1 MILVESSHLIG
12 SYLADLIR
20 WDKSITNR
28 IRIVWNSEKKIESQA
43 VIYILIAF
51 TTFAVT
57 KDSFDRTA
65 KSDQSGPK
73 WTVQGDENGW
83 SLVKLD
89 VSLYQSGTVH
99 FKSFDPSSFD
109 LWTYGFWNCPLWAY
123 WIGHSHQKP
132 SNLGPLVKF
141 MFERPS
147 SFFPLGVHFESRLFT
162 LDPTSRR
169 PF

>member
-65 KSDQSGPK
+65 KVMNP
-73 WTVQGDENGW
+73 VQNGR
-83 SLVKLD
+83 SKGMKAD
-89 VSLYQSGTVH
+89 
-99 FKSFDPSSFD
+99 D
-109 LWTYGFWNCPLWAY
+109 L
-123 WIGHSHQKP
+123 
-132 SNLGPLVKF
+132 
-141 MFERPS
+141 
-147 SFFPLGVHFESRLFT
+147 
-162 LDPTSRR
+162 
-169 PF
+169 